1 MTVHDHHAHPE
12 HGSNTDRAV
21 TTPTAA
27 HRHGGHGLM
36 MIACCIPMLLIAG
49 VLVLT
54 GVLSPGFFLLAV
66 ACTAMMALMMR
77 GMHDDRR

>member
-1 MTVHDHHAHPE
+1 MTVHDHHAHPHQGAATE
-12 HGSNTDRAV
+12 GSTV
-21 TTPTAA
+21 GPTA

-36 MIACCIPMLLIAG
+36 MIVCCIPMLLIAG

-54 GVLSPGFFLLAV
+54 GVLSPGFLLLAV
-66 ACTAMMALMMR
+66 ACIAMMALMMT